1 MPFSQQEGNSESMAG
16 GATRMSATSDSF
28 ESLRYAVRALRS
40 EFLQFRFDYPIEID
54 PDAGPKESLHY
65 YLYSDGLSWDI
76 MSMDP
81 TGVPRVRTR
90 LAGVIY
96 KPAYIGGGDWS
107 SSGTSCGTTMKPVAS
122 RSSNR

>member
-1 MPFSQQEGNSESMAG
+1 
-16 GATRMSATSDSF
+16 MSATSDSF

-65 YLYSDGLSWDI
+65 DLYSDRLSWDI

-90 LAGVIY
+90 LAGVVY
-96 KPAYIGGGDWS
+96 KRAYIVWWGVVQLGHF
-107 SSGTSCGTTMKPVAS
+107 PRQHNEAS
-122 RSSNR
+122 RDSSSNR